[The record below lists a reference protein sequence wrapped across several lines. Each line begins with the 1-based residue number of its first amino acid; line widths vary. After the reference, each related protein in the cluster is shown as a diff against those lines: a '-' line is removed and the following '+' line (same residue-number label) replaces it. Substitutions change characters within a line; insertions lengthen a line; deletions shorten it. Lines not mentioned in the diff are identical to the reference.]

1 MKTDKTTNPL
11 LQGKLRDVELT
22 VLVDSI
28 RSITSSL
35 DLDEVLGEI
44 MRNALKVIPATDAG
58 YLMLYDVG
66 TERLLVKAPLGFND
80 NIYNFKV
87 KPGESITG
95 TVFEDGLGLIF
106 NSKEEIL
113 KAMDYHHVSK
123 SNFHH
128 IISSANIPEALICV
142 PISIEDKRIGIMITH
157 QWHRKKVL
165 DEHDLLLLQAFAE
178 QAAIAIQNAQY
189 FTEANN
195 RIEKITQLSAQLEE
209 RNIQLQKRHKVHET
223 LTTISLENKGLEAI
237 VHEFNL
243 MLNSPV
249 TFFNVI
255 EDKFYLH
262 DPNEI
267 PNFDQFELKKIF
279 LTRRKPIHLKANHPS
294 VKTYYI
300 YPVYNGPVFLGC
312 FLIHVTEE
320 ISESDRIA
328 LEQGS
333 SILALELIKNQTVTE
348 YFYKKTH
355 EQFLALLNAKNDDH
369 LETLAKEFGLNA
381 STYWFM
387 AIFEI
392 PNYTDLQLLEIK
404 IHHLVLKLKN
414 ELPKTETMIYGL
426 QNRVIFFASITESSH
441 FKIFQQKF
449 DVVKEEW
456 DAKDQHSFRAGISST
471 YKGLHAIKK
480 IYEEANKTL
489 TYLTSRNRLDI
500 IRYENIGLNKLFL
513 NQSPREIQQFID
525 EVFLPLSYPHEKK
538 SELEETLLTY
548 FESNRSATKTAEKLH
563 IHINTLYQRIRKIE
577 HVLQLDLND
586 NEDSLKIHLAC
597 HLRSTYV

>member
-1 MKTDKTTNPL
+1 
-11 LQGKLRDVELT
+11 
-22 VLVDSI
+22 
-28 RSITSSL
+28 
-35 DLDEVLGEI
+35 
-44 MRNALKVIPATDAG
+44 
-58 YLMLYDVG
+58 
-66 TERLLVKAPLGFND
+66 
-80 NIYNFKV
+80 
-87 KPGESITG
+87 
-95 TVFEDGLGLIF
+95 
-106 NSKEEIL
+106 
-113 KAMDYHHVSK
+113 
-123 SNFHH
+123 
-128 IISSANIPEALICV
+128 
-142 PISIEDKRIGIMITH
+142 MITH

-189 FTEANN
+189 FTEANH
-195 RIEKITQLSAQLEE
+195 RIDKISQLSAQLEE
-209 RNIQLQKRHKVHET
+209 QNIQLQKRHEVHET

-237 VHEFNL
+237 IHEFNQ
-243 MLNSPV
+243 MIDSPI

-262 DPNEI
+262 DPNET
-267 PNFDQFELKKIF
+267 PDFDQFELKTIF
-279 LTRRKPIHLKANHPS
+279 LTRRKPVHLKADRPS
-294 VKTYYI
+294 AKTYYM
-300 YPVYNGPVFLGC
+300 YPIYNGSVFLGC
-312 FLIHVTEE
+312 FIIHVDKE

-355 EQFLALLNAKNDDH
+355 EQFLALLNAQNNEH
-369 LETLAKEFGLNA
+369 LETLAMEFGLNA
-381 STYWFM
+381 SSHWFM

-414 ELPKTETMIYGL
+414 ELPMTETMIYGL

-449 DVVKEEW
+449 KVIKEEW
-456 DAKDQHSFRAGISST
+456 DARDKPSFRAGISAT

-489 TYLTSRNRLDI
+489 TYLASRNRLDI
-500 IRYENIGLNKLFL
+500 IRYEDIGLNKLFL

-525 EVFLPLSYPHEKK
+525 EVFLPLSYP
-538 SELEETLLTY
+538 
-548 FESNRSATKTAEKLH
+548 
-563 IHINTLYQRIRKIE
+563 
-577 HVLQLDLND
+577 
-586 NEDSLKIHLAC
+586 
-597 HLRSTYV
+597 